1 MSKQELIHLIDETL
15 INIHNYNW
23 TLYLFKLDKR
33 SKENPYFVYKLSF
46 KNDDYFPAYVENL
59 LHAIKKYQIDSLDRV
74 EEYNGENTKVSCD
87 KLPLSDLEIKDA
99 WEKFACRIGNASQE
113 KVRGKI
119 AGYVVSGRPAISA
132 EDSLKPVIFV
142 KFGNP
147 IVSLNTK
154 RFALYRQSPLD
165 NNLDMFNDEIY
176 RLYLQSDI
184 IIHDNNLYAFNHAF
198 EPFFDMAKTM
208 DVIKE
213 GAIERISE
221 KTGAFSDLEQL
232 KHFAKSYKSSRTFLT
247 LAESRLAELND
258 EQGRADISRKLRLK
272 LDGSGKIIVD
282 NEEEAS
288 LLIRYLCYKIIEE
301 NRTNKILE
309 VSNAKEIL

>member
-1 MSKQELIHLIDETL
+1 MIWQ
-15 INIHNYNW
+15 
-23 TLYLFKLDKR
+23 KR
-33 SKENPYFVYKLSF
+33 WMLS
-46 KNDDYFPAYVENL
+46 
-59 LHAIKKYQIDSLDRV
+59 
-74 EEYNGENTKVSCD
+74 
-87 KLPLSDLEIKDA
+87 
-99 WEKFACRIGNASQE
+99 
-113 KVRGKI
+113 
-119 AGYVVSGRPAISA
+119 
-132 EDSLKPVIFV
+132 
-142 KFGNP
+142 
-147 IVSLNTK
+147 
-154 RFALYRQSPLD
+154 
-165 NNLDMFNDEIY
+165 
-176 RLYLQSDI
+176 
-184 IIHDNNLYAFNHAF
+184 
-198 EPFFDMAKTM
+198 
-208 DVIKE
+208 KE